1 MNIGLNLIQNPF
13 FVLAFAALLLFLG
26 FFVKTV
32 LRKKPKIQNA
42 ETKENTGQSA
52 PSQVAPEYKSIMHTA
67 HKEARNMLYDT
78 TIAAHEILKG
88 TKKTNEHLEA
98 QLDKVLQNIAAQDI
112 HTLKETTKSFDVDY
126 QENLQKLQTE
136 MQKASEEMLEDIKK
150 QYNEKLD
157 SFLQELLKN
166 GSSTQSVVDGKT
178 AELLSK
184 AEAEIAEYK
193 KNKLAGVDEE
203 VGRLVQTVYSDVLR
217 ISIPENVHQE
227 LIVKSL
233 EEAKKDGMFK
243 L

>member
-1 MNIGLNLIQNPF
+1 MINLLQNPL
-13 FVLAFAALLLFLG
+13 FVTSAVAAILFLG
-26 FFVKTV
+26 FILKIAF
-32 LRKKPKIQNA
+32 RKKPKAQIEEVKDDTQIINP
-42 ETKENTGQSA
+42 Q
-52 PSQVAPEYKSIMHTA
+52 APEYKSIMHQA
-67 HKEARNMLYDT
+67 HKEAKNLLYDT
-78 TIAAHEILKG
+78 TVAAGEILSG
-88 TKKTNEHLEA
+88 TRKTNEHIEA

-112 HTLKETTKSFDVDY
+112 HTLKETTKNFDTEY
-126 QENLQKLQTE
+126 QESLQRMQTE
-136 MQKASEEMLEDIKK
+136 MQKTSGEMLEDIKK

-157 SFLQELLKN
+157 SFLHELLKN
-166 GSSTQSVVDGKT
+166 GSSTQSVVDSKT

-203 VGRLVQTVYSDVLR
+203 VGKLVQTVYSDVLR
-217 ISIPENVHQE
+217 ISIPDNVHQE

>member
-1 MNIGLNLIQNPF
+1 MIIGLNLIQNPL
-13 FVLAFAALLLFLG
+13 FVLSAVAVILFLG
-26 FFVKTV
+26 FFLKIAF
-32 LRKKPKIQNA
+32 RKKPKAQNT
-42 ETKENTGQSA
+42 EVKDKPEQNES
-52 PSQVAPEYKSIMHTA
+52 SQAPEYKSIMHEA
-67 HKEARNMLYDT
+67 HKEAKNLLYDT
-78 TIAAHEILKG
+78 TVAAGEILSG
-88 TKKTNEHLEA
+88 TKKTNEHMEA

-112 HTLKETTKSFDVDY
+112 HTLKQTTKNFDTEY
-126 QENLQKLQTE
+126 QESLQKMQTE
-136 MQKASEEMLEDIKK
+136 MQQTSEEMLEDIKK

-166 GSSTQSVVDGKT
+166 GSSTQSVVDSKT

-184 AEAEIAEYK
+184 AETEIVEYK
-193 KNKLAGVDEE
+193 KTKLAGVDEE
-203 VGRLVQTVYSDVLR
+203 VGKLVQTVYSDVLR